1 MKLDVHHTSLRANGE
16 GIYNVNHFPFMLSPV
31 EAFLRFFS
39 RINLDS
45 IDTRPFDCLRLNSF
59 FQRFGEL
66 AQIFFLFLTLV

>member
-1 MKLDVHHTSLRANGE
+1 MSL
-16 GIYNVNHFPFMLSPV
+16 V
-31 EAFLRFFS
+31 EAFLGFFS

-45 IDTRPFDCLRLNSF
+45 SDTWPFDCLRLNSF